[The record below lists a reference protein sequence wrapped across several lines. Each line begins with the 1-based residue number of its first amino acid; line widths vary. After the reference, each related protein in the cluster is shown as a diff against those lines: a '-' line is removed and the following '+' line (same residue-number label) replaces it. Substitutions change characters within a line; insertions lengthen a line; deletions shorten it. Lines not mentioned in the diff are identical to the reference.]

1 MVGERAAASCTF
13 EIIIFFII
21 VLQMTYFKIIKGEYK
36 NGLTVHVGTGEPS
49 AQSPIK
55 KSPAS
60 FQSKSESGVSVI
72 DTLKQQQNTVTIPVY
87 DDHWEYDNVML
98 ERLPGVSLGFSIAG
112 GTDNPMYGNNSS
124 IFITKLTPGGLAERD
139 GRLRPNDILY
149 KVNEVDLS
157 EAEHSDA
164 VLALKEAGQY
174 VRLTVKRLHPT
185 LVEDVYLEKTQNGL
199 GFSISGGLFT
209 EHVKNDHGIFVT
221 KIIPGGAADLDG
233 KLSVGDRLISVNDI
247 SLEYVTH
254 DDAVAAIASIVEE
267 SNEIILRV
275 GKVTQFSTQVIDEA
289 TLRLVEFFFIFDS
302 FFLFHK

>member
-1 MVGERAAASCTF
+1 M
-13 EIIIFFII
+13 
-21 VLQMTYFKIIKGEYK
+21 
-36 NGLTVHVGTGEPS
+36 
-49 AQSPIK
+49 
-55 KSPAS
+55 
-60 FQSKSESGVSVI
+60 
-72 DTLKQQQNTVTIPVY
+72 
-87 DDHWEYDNVML
+87 
-98 ERLPGVSLGFSIAG
+98 PGVSLGFSIAG

-124 IFITKLTPGGLAERD
+124 IFITKLTPNGLAERD

-149 KVNEVDLS
+149 KVNDVDLS

-185 LVEDVYLEKTQNGL
+185 LVEDVYLEKTQTGL

-289 TLRLVEFFFIFDS
+289 TLRSVEFYPTFLMQFFFFIRKYKYNKYQS
-302 FFLFHK
+302 SKIERKNKS